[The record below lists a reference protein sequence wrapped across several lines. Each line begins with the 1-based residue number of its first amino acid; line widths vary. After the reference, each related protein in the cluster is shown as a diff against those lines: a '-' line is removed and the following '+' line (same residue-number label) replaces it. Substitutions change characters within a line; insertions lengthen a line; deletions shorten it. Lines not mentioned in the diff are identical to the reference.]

1 MAPYLLAS
9 LEVSAAFYSAEHE
22 GRNWRHLCSSV
33 QVPWGCMTVGAKLLV
48 DHLGQRIDALADRVP
63 FIRIHRL

>member
-33 QVPWGCMTVGAKLLV
+33 QVPWGLHDCRCEAAG
-48 DHLGQRIDALADRVP
+48 
-63 FIRIHRL
+63 